1 MNLIPL
7 NTLLLI
13 QHNIFKLNKMKQE
26 EINSILAA
34 FRTGNIAKTE
44 TIINELKDKGNAQ
57 LFSSLT
63 DEYMSFDKN
72 VKQSIYT
79 LFCDIKDQSIAEI
92 FVNKIKNSTD
102 HELQEILLSAAW
114 NSRLDFTN
122 YLETFIDIVTECEFQ
137 LAFEAFT
144 VIENV
149 EAKVSEE
156 RKGELV
162 DYVKSKIGKCNEQ
175 TLVLAHDL
183 VSIINGY
190 ELL

>member
-1 MNLIPL
+1 
-7 NTLLLI
+7 
-13 QHNIFKLNKMKQE
+13 MKQE